1 MNTKLIGNQSDPP
14 SIQYELHS
22 SSNGV
27 CINCSFLDSA
37 ATEYVV
43 VIQFKYGGLMNIESS
58 LKFNRSGDEA
68 YGCIEGVNLT
78 DYLVGVVK
86 GKIIV

>member
-1 MNTKLIGNQSDPP
+1 MNTKLIGNQSDPA

-22 SSNGV
+22 SLNGV

-37 ATEYVV
+37 ATECVV
-43 VIQFKYGGLMNIESS
+43 VIQLKYGGLMNIESS
-58 LKFNRSGDEA
+58 HKFNRSGDEA